1 VNAHSLRQGSVQ
13 VDSPAGI
20 HEKAWK
26 SVVVPASEYLQ
37 KNLSGDS
44 SADFIVSTSNID
56 SNLILTEKVI
66 ASGFQHPCMT
76 PKMNS
81 TSATTANS
89 ASKSSIFIQQPG
101 LN

>member
-1 VNAHSLRQGSVQ
+1 
-13 VDSPAGI
+13 
-20 HEKAWK
+20 
-26 SVVVPASEYLQ
+26 VVVSASEYLQ
-37 KNLSGDS
+37 KNPSGDS

-56 SNLILTEKVI
+56 SNLIPTEEVI

-81 TSATTANS
+81 TAATTQNS
-89 ASKSSIFIQQPG
+89 ASKSSIFIQRPS